1 VTEGSAFRVSRAGAF
16 DHMNRAAGV
25 PPVGATVVVADDRA
39 QVSQFRGGEVGVPPS
54 LPIFEPASSAQALSA
69 DERISKLAIDLTACD
84 REPIH
89 VPGSIQPHGLLLIAD
104 AETLTVV
111 AGAGDIED
119 RLSADWLG
127 RQLDALIGGDANLL
141 LPFDDVAAR
150 RGTQV
155 RGTSDTFDV
164 SIQLVGGLILA
175 ELEPAP
181 AMIAPSAT
189 VLAMLDRAGAT
200 FGRAPNLTA
209 LCQDAAVL
217 FREATGFDRVMI
229 YRFLDS
235 GAGCV
240 VAEAQAPHLHSFLN
254 HHFPATDIPQQARAL
269 YVRNRVRVIP
279 DVAYEPAP
287 LRPTLPGGTNVD
299 MSDVAL
305 RSVSPIHIQYL
316 KNMSVAAS
324 ASVSIVK
331 DGALWGL
338 VACHHFSLRSLTSDV
353 RAFCLALASSVARHV
368 RAKEEAENYRE
379 RLRLRS
385 AEDTVVAYHGRDGF
399 LDQPD
404 AQTRNDMRLM
414 LGAEGFAA
422 VRGNRVETAG
432 VCPTG
437 DQVLSLAQW
446 LAARP
451 MEEPYRT
458 SKAPEVFPPAA
469 GFANLAAGV
478 LAVTISLEEQSF
490 FIWFR
495 AEHVQL
501 IEWAGN
507 PHKHTADD
515 ATAELSPRKSFE
527 TWMEAVRGQSRP
539 WTLAEVEAAHRLRNA
554 VYDSRQ
560 TRRLKEVNKELAAT
574 LADKESLLQL
584 KEYLVKEVNHRVQNS
599 LQLVSSFLHLQARSA
614 DNPAVTLQLEEAQR
628 RLSAVAL
635 VHKRLYR
642 DDNFKV
648 IDLGRYLDELCS
660 DVRESMDAE
669 WKTHFATH
677 FSPVLISTDRAL
689 NVGLV
694 LTELIINANKYAYSG
709 QPGPLSITLEQRAKL
724 FHLVV
729 SDRGLADHKAGQGF
743 GTRMI
748 KAMVERLAGTI
759 EYSDNQPGLRVVF
772 TAPVEEA
779 LH

>member
-1 VTEGSAFRVSRAGAF
+1 MTKPSNFRDEEASAKTKN
-16 DHMNRAAGV
+16 D
-25 PPVGATVVVADDRA
+25 
-39 QVSQFRGGEVGVPPS
+39 PS
-54 LPIFEPASSAQALSA
+54 ELPAS
-69 DERISKLAIDLTACD
+69 ELASSVLTADQRTANLALDVTVCD

-104 AETLTVV
+104 ARTLTVV

-119 RLSADWLG
+119 RLNANWLG
-127 RQLDALIGGDANLL
+127 SQLDALICQDAGVF
-141 LPFDDVAAR
+141 LPLSDVAAGSGVR
-150 RGTQV
+150 QV
-155 RGTSDTFDV
+155 RGTSETFDLSV
-164 SIQLVGGLILA
+164 HLLEGLILA

-181 AMIAPSAT
+181 TVIAPSAT
-189 VLAMLDRAGAT
+189 VLAMLDRAGAA
-200 FGRAPNLTA
+200 FGRATSLTA
-209 LCQDAAVL
+209 LCQEAAL
-217 FREATGFDRVMI
+217 MFREATGFDRVMI
-229 YRFLDS
+229 YRFLDN

-240 VAEAQAPHLHSFLN
+240 MAEAQAPHLHSFLN

-279 DVAYEPAP
+279 DVAYTAAP
-287 LRPTLPGGTNVD
+287 LRPALTGGANVD

-338 VACHHFSLRSLTSDV
+338 VACHHLSPRMLTSDV
-353 RAFCLALASSVARHV
+353 RGFCRALASSVARHI

-385 AEDTVVAYHGRDGF
+385 AEDAAVAHHGRDGF

-414 LGAEGFAA
+414 LGAEGFAS
-422 VRGNRVETAG
+422 VRGSQVETAG
-432 VCPTG
+432 MCPTNE
-437 DQVLSLAQW
+437 QIMALVQW
-446 LAARP
+446 LAERP
-451 MEEPYRT
+451 MEEPFRT
-458 SKAPEVFPPAA
+458 SRAPAVFPPAA
-469 GFANLAAGV
+469 EFANLAAGV
-478 LAVTISLEEQSF
+478 LAVTISSEERSF

-507 PHKHTADD
+507 PHKLIADD
-515 ATAELSPRKSFE
+515 ETASLTPRKSFE
-527 TWMEAVRGQSRP
+527 TWSETVRGQSRP
-539 WTLAEVEAAHRLRNA
+539 WTLAEVEAAHRLKNA
-554 VYDSRQ
+554 VFDSRQ
-560 TRRLKEVNKELAAT
+560 NRRLKEVNRELAAT

-584 KEYLVKEVNHRVQNS
+584 KDYLVKEVNHRVQNS
-599 LQLVSSFLHLQARSA
+599 LQLVSSFLNLQARSSV
-614 DNPAVTLQLEEAQR
+614 DPAVTQQLEEAQR

-635 VHKRLYR
+635 VHRRLYR
-642 DDNFKV
+642 DDNFKA
-648 IDLGRYLDELCS
+648 IDLARYLEELCS
-660 DVRESMDAE
+660 DVRGSMDAG
-669 WKTHFATH
+669 WKAHFVTQ

-709 QPGPLSITLEQRAKL
+709 DPGPLAITLEQQGKVFRL
-724 FHLVV
+724 IV
-729 SDRGLADHKAGQGF
+729 SDRGLGDHKMGQGF
-743 GTRMI
+743 GMRMI

-759 EYSDNQPGLRVVF
+759 EYTDNKPGLRVIF
-772 TAPVEEA
+772 TAPVEEV